1 MSMGV
6 PRGGWYFKRGNNLGE
21 AKVGKVEGAN
31 GGNVKGTFFRGIPKG
46 LRQEKLPRG
55 NVRRWDWVIPKGEM

>member
-21 AKVGKVEGAN
+21 AKVGKGEGAN
-31 GGNVKGTFFRGIPKG
+31 GGNAKGTFFRGILKG
-46 LRQEKLPRG
+46 VQARETT
-55 NVRRWDWVIPKGEM
+55 KG